1 MDRYEGLTEAE
12 VQEQIAKGNVNTAAD
27 RTLKS
32 RRQII
37 RENALT
43 AFNFLNL
50 FLLVLVVLTGKIRN
64 GLFFGTV
71 IFNTA
76 IGIVQEIRAQ
86 RLLSKMSLLVEA
98 KIQVRRDGT
107 WKKVCSCN
115 LVKDDCIRLETGM
128 QVPVDCLVV
137 NGSVEVDE
145 SILTGESETV
155 VRKNGEEVSAGT
167 VVTADCCEA
176 RILRVGK
183 DRTSNRIVAETTGVN
198 VARSQL
204 KETLDQI
211 IRVISKVILPFMV
224 LLFLEHVAVSGMDW
238 KIAIL
243 NTTAAIIGM
252 IPEGL
257 VVLTSMALAAGTM
270 RLGRRHVLVQDL
282 YAIESFA
289 RADTICL
296 DKTGTL
302 TKGSMSVTG
311 IHCMNGYQEKDL
323 VSSVQ
328 RYLAGQKTRNATS
341 VALESYFGKGTEK
354 KIQNVIPF
362 SSGRK
367 YGAVTDEAGTVY
379 IGAFRFLFLM
389 GNDYVEK
396 MITEHAEK
404 GERVLAVAVS
414 SKNPKDAETLS
425 DDLHLAGFLF
435 LADDLRENVQEIM
448 KYLMEQN
455 IDIRVISGDD
465 PVTVQNLA
473 KRAGIPDSDLMV
485 DLSKTDEPMQEL
497 VRKYRI
503 FGRVLPWQK
512 KELVEALQ
520 KEGHTVAMTGDG
532 VNDVPALKCAD
543 VSFAMASGA
552 SATRN
557 TASAVLLDNDFSHI
571 PEVIHEG
578 RRVINNISRAS
589 SMYFVKTVF
598 SFLLALTVLFTGQ
611 SYPFLPIQLTVIS
624 AIGVGI
630 PTFLL
635 QSEPSFEKV
644 RKSFFLEALRKAVPS
659 ALIISGV
666 TVVLMLLRSALSLQ
680 DMEFHGLAVVMA
692 SFVYLCTLFR
702 VYEPLT
708 RYRFTVIVL
717 MGILYAVIYIY
728 FGTMVEISCS
738 ERLVS
743 CYAFLL
749 LLIPACL
756 KLLDYLIN
764 HLWER
769 RKNAERRNETDF

>member
-32 RRQII
+32 RRQIV

-50 FLLVLVVLTGKIRN
+50 FLFVLVGLTGRVRN

-76 IGIVQEIRAQ
+76 IGIIQEIRA
-86 RLLSKMSLLVEA
+86 RKLLAEMSLLVETEIPV
-98 KIQVRRDGT
+98 KRDGT
-107 WKKVCSCN
+107 WKMVRSGN
-115 LVKDDCIRLETGM
+115 LVKDDCIRLESGM
-128 QVPVDCLVV
+128 QVPVDCLVID
-137 NGSVEVDE
+137 GSVEVDE
-145 SILTGESETV
+145 SILTGESEDV
-155 VRKNGEEVSAGT
+155 VRKCGEEVSAGT
-167 VVTADCCEA
+167 VVTADMCEA
-176 RILRVGK
+176 RVLRVGNK
-183 DRTSNRIVAETTGVN
+183 RTSNRIVAETMNISG
-198 VARSQL
+198 ARSLL
-204 KETLDQI
+204 KESLEKI
-211 IRVISKVILPFMV
+211 IRIISKVIFPFMI

-238 KIAIL
+238 RSAVLK
-243 NTTAAIIGM
+243 TTAAVIGM

-257 VVLTSMALAAGTM
+257 VVLTSMALAAGTI
-270 RLGRRHVLVQDL
+270 RLAERKVLVQDL

-302 TKGSMSVTG
+302 TKGTMSVTG
-311 IHCMNGYQEKDL
+311 MQCCNGYQEKEL
-323 VSSVQ
+323 ISCVR
-328 RYLAGQKTRNATS
+328 RYLSGQKMHNATS
-341 VALESYFGKGTEK
+341 DALEEYFGKDKENT
-354 KIQNVIPF
+354 IHDMIPF
-362 SSGRK
+362 SSKRK
-367 YGAVTDEAGTVY
+367 YGAVMDESGTVY
-379 IGAFRFLFLM
+379 IGAFRFLFPY
-389 GNDYVEK
+389 GNEACEAL
-396 MITEHAEK
+396 IREHAGK
-404 GERVLAVAVS
+404 GERVLAVAVTKS
-414 SKNPKDAETLS
+414 EPKEADS
-425 DDLHLAGFLF
+425 IPVDLQLAGLLF
-435 LADDLRENVQEIM
+435 LMDDLRDNVKETM
-448 KYLMEQN
+448 KYLIRQN
-455 IDIRVISGDD
+455 VDIRVISGDD

-473 KRAGIPDSDLMV
+473 RRTGIPGAELAV
-485 DLSKTDEPMQEL
+485 DLSTTEETIEEL
-497 VRKYRI
+497 ARKYHI

-512 KELVEALQ
+512 KELVEALR

-557 TASAVLLDNDFSHI
+557 TASAVLLDDDFAHI

-659 ALIISGV
+659 ALVIYGV
-666 TVVLMLLRSALSLQ
+666 TVMLMLLRSALSLQ

-717 MGILYAVIYIY
+717 MGILYAVIYIF